1 MGLDMPTDIHK
12 LKETAIFFAMVV
24 ATALALSFIVAV
36 VMYNFGVSDHS
47 QKYLLT
53 SVYISV
59 CVGLPVAIIASQNQF
74 RLMMHRDPLET
85 LATRDGLTDLLSR
98 RYFLQ
103 AANQQIQ
110 RMQRT
115 EKMAGVIV
123 FDIDGFKDINDKFGN
138 AMGDKLLMAVA
149 TLAREELRSRQDLMT
164 RWWGDEF
171 VIMLHATTPELV
183 RLVSERVRKRID
195 ETPIMLGDNEVKVTA
210 SFGFAVLSKY
220 DTLEGAMGRADEA
233 MKLAKSEGKNT
244 VRTWSIAQLAS

>member
-1 MGLDMPTDIHK
+1 MGPDMPIDTHK
-12 LKETAIFFAMVV
+12 IKETAIFFTMVI
-24 ATALALSFIVAV
+24 ASALALSFIVTII
-36 VMYNFGVSDHS
+36 MYNFGLSDHS

-53 SVYISV
+53 SFYISA

-85 LATRDGLTDLLSR
+85 LSTRDNLTDLLSR

-123 FDIDGFKDINDKFGN
+123 FDIDRFKDVNDRHGN
-138 AMGDKLLMAVA
+138 HLGDKLLMAVA

-183 RLVSERVRKRID
+183 RLVSERIRKRIA
-195 ETPIMLGDNEVKVTA
+195 ETPIMLDEAEVKVTA

-220 DTLEGAMGRADEA
+220 DTFEGALGRADEA
-233 MKLAKSEGKNT
+233 MKLAKSEGKDT